1 MFHQIPV
8 EMKTLP
14 TKTNECPTK
23 IIVRLKEQVWYIIS
37 VTEEHSHMLSPTKSH
52 MFCRNRKINIHVQKS
67 LQINDE
73 VGVKLNKSY
82 WTFVWEVRG
91 YENLLFMER
100 DVGNFVGQ
108 QRCALGKN
116 GDGKTLLSYFARMRE

>member
-1 MFHQIPV
+1 
-8 EMKTLP
+8 
-14 TKTNECPTK
+14 
-23 IIVRLKEQVWYIIS
+23 
-37 VTEEHSHMLSPTKSH
+37 

-116 GDGKTLLSYFARMRE
+116 GDGKTLLSYFARMREWNKDFYYDIDLDNDFYVKNVF